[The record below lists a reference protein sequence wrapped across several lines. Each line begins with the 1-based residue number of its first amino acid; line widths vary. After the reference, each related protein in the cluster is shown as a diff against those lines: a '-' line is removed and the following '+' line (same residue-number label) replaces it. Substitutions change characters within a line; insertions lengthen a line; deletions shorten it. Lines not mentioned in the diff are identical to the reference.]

1 MLNKE
6 TISTS
11 LKLLVITAVAALCL
25 ALVNKI
31 TAPVIAQNQVLTIES
46 TQREVL
52 PDADSFKTID
62 FSNDKIE
69 YAKSAGT
76 YIDAFYS
83 GMSGDTVVG
92 YVVTAV
98 SKQGYGG
105 DIKVM
110 VGINSDNTINKVKIT
125 ETKETA
131 GLGLNAS
138 KPKFIDQFTG
148 RDKLLT
154 VIKNSDPTTSG
165 TDIAAISSATVTSK
179 AVTSAVNTALELV
192 RIEVEEVI
200 QKNAEDV
207 SALKDEISKETEKQ
221 LKEGE

>member
-69 YAKSAGT
+69 YAKSDGT

-138 KPKFIDQFTG
+138 KPNPGSLSRT
-148 RDKLLT
+148 LLIIT
-154 VIKNSDPTTSG
+154 APSRPAFAEMWNNGASSALRTTFAPVFSSP
-165 TDIAAISSATVTSK
+165 DNAAASSATF
-179 AVTSAVNTALELV
+179 LE
-192 RIEVEEVI
+192 
-200 QKNAEDV
+200 A
-207 SALKDEISKETEKQ
+207 
-221 LKEGE
+221 